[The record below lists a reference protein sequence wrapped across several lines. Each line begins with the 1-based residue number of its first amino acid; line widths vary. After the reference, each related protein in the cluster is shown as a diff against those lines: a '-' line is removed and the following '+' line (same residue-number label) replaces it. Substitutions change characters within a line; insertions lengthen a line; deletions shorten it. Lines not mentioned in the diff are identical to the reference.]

1 MLTTIVYCFLYQ
13 IQNIIHFAF
22 NISTWLYNF
31 NKTNKYNYSK
41 SVLYTTIISI
51 KVADR
56 SFIHLRLKYYMK
68 AVFRLID
75 ESKKVVST
83 VNPID
88 ETEVRHLTNTSCPL
102 KDNAHKRQLS
112 FLNLYSV

>member
-1 MLTTIVYCFLYQ
+1 
-13 IQNIIHFAF
+13 
-22 NISTWLYNF
+22 
-31 NKTNKYNYSK
+31 
-41 SVLYTTIISI
+41 
-51 KVADR
+51 
-56 SFIHLRLKYYMK
+56 MK